1 MTTSLYLV
9 TSADGLITT
18 SNRVSNEES
27 EWSDSAW
34 ECWCGHCTTSN
45 NLIVGR
51 NTYLELIE
59 HDVSDILYPEHKIV
73 ISSKALDLAE
83 TWVQFSSPKQAI
95 NHLRDCNV
103 ENIIV
108 GGGRQIGL
116 AFVREGLIDEVVLDI
131 QPTLFGNGIPLLG
144 ELDKCIQLELVRIE
158 TLEHGA
164 IKVRYKLLRQ

>member
-1 MTTSLYLV
+1 
-9 TSADGLITT
+9 
-18 SNRVSNEES
+18 
-27 EWSDSAW
+27 
-34 ECWCGHCTTSN
+34 
-45 NLIVGR
+45 
-51 NTYLELIE
+51 
-59 HDVSDILYPEHKIV
+59 LYPEHKIV